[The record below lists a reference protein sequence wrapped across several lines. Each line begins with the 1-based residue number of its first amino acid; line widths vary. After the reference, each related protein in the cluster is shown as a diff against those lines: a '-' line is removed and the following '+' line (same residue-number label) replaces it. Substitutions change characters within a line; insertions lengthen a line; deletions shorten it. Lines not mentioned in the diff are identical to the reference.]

1 VSDSRESNARI
12 SSGVFVDSSQN
23 TRISGIGLKSNAH
36 SANVKPIP
44 RISNGLKFI
53 RKSELQHDLL
63 ESKSVISIKGEHEY
77 TYRFANDISQ
87 KKESCNTIPQ
97 SRENNVFDFIAAD
110 HSAEK
115 SQEDSKNNPLVAVNG
130 ILNKSDEP

>member
-1 VSDSRESNARI
+1 MIDTVDDKGRLSLRPIVVSDSRESNARI
-12 SSGVFVDSSQN
+12 SSGFFVDSSQ
-23 TRISGIGLKSNAH
+23 NAH

-53 RKSELQHDLL
+53 RKSELQHELL
-63 ESKSVISIKGEHEY
+63 ESKSVISIKGEHDY
-77 TYRFANDISQ
+77 TYRFAKDISQ
-87 KKESCNTIPQ
+87 MKESCNTIPQ

-115 SQEDSKNNPLVAVNG
+115 SQEDSKNNPLTAT
-130 ILNKSDEP
+130 